1 MDKQLSYC
9 NVWLPLLEFYSG
21 HMYNNDKK
29 QTDSF
34 MIPKKNETTYLE
46 KSENRRT
53 ETGMLF
59 FFKTVSA
66 ASVIL

>member
-1 MDKQLSYC
+1 
-9 NVWLPLLEFYSG
+9 
-21 HMYNNDKK
+21 
-29 QTDSF
+29 

>member
-1 MDKQLSYC
+1 
-9 NVWLPLLEFYSG
+9 
-21 HMYNNDKK
+21 
-29 QTDSF
+29 
-34 MIPKKNETTYLE
+34 MIPKKNETRYLE

-53 ETGMLF
+53 ETGMF

>member
-1 MDKQLSYC
+1 
-9 NVWLPLLEFYSG
+9 
-21 HMYNNDKK
+21 MYNNDKK